1 MVIPILCSSELVN
14 TVVHAKVQFS
24 FSMMISVFSKA
35 GLHSIS
41 KFAVDFRPMS
51 VVSCA
56 ASCLT
61 QRQNVCTVI
70 IRISSNNYSTY
81 VLPFRN
87 AIYRSIA
94 L

>member
-41 KFAVDFRPMS
+41 KFAVDFRLMS

-61 QRQNVCTVI
+61 HC
-70 IRISSNNYSTY
+70 RISSNNYSTY